1 MQWTTPSFESLEL
14 STQVVIKEALRRGH
28 RVEVLDEAANFIRIA
43 GKGRTEYLCQATRTA
58 ADTYVSALIM
68 ENKKVTKKLLAEAGI
83 HAPSGDSYGSVSSAL
98 ADFVRWSH
106 QDIVVKPNTTNFG
119 IAVTLLHTPFTEQDF
134 SKAVEMAFREDS
146 SVLVEAFIPGKE
158 YRFLVV
164 DGAVRGVLHRMP
176 ANVCGDGVSSVAEL
190 VAAKNRD
197 PKRGEGYH
205 SPLEKIRLGEEELR
219 MLRSQDL
226 DLAAIPEAGRT
237 VFLRKNSNISTG
249 GDSID
254 MTDTVHPGYK
264 ALAATATAAVGSKIS
279 GVDMIIADVSA
290 APAAD
295 NYAIIELNFNPALHI
310 HDFPAQG
317 INREVEKPVLDL
329 LGL

>member
-1 MQWTTPSFESLEL
+1 VL
-14 STQVVIKEALRRGH
+14 IKEALRRGH
-28 RVEVLDEAANFIRIA
+28 YVEVLDEAANFIRITGN
-43 GKGRTEYLCQATRTA
+43 GKVEYLCQATRTA

-68 ENKKVTKKLLAEAGI
+68 ENKNVTKQLLAEADIRVPAGNR
-83 HAPSGDSYGSVSSAL
+83 YTSVSTAL
-98 ADFVRWSH
+98 SDFAHWSR

-119 IAVTLLHTPFTEQDF
+119 IAVTLLHAPIAEEDF

-176 ANVCGDGVSSVAEL
+176 ANVCGDSVSTVAEL
-190 VAAKNRD
+190 VAAKNQD
-197 PKRGEGYH
+197 PKRGVGYH
-205 SPLEKIRLGEEELR
+205 SPLEKIRLGEEELQ

-254 MTDTVHPGYK
+254 MTDAVHPGYK
-264 ALAATATAAVGSKIS
+264 ALAAAATAAVGSKIS

-290 APAAD
+290 APAAN

-317 INREVEKPVLDL
+317 INREVEKSVLDL

>member
-14 STQVVIKEALRRGH
+14 STQIVIKEALRRGH
-28 RVEVLDEAANFIRIA
+28 RVEVIDEAANFIRIA
-43 GKGRTEYLCQATRTA
+43 GNSKTEYLCQATRTA

-68 ENKKVTKKLLAEAGI
+68 ENKNVTKKLLAEAEIRVPAGN
-83 HAPSGDSYGSVSSAL
+83 SYTSVTSVL
-98 ADFVRWSH
+98 ADFARWSR

-119 IAVTLLHTPFTEQDF
+119 IAVTILHAPIAEKDF
-134 SKAVEMAFREDS
+134 CKAVEMAFQEDS

-158 YRFLVV
+158 YRFLVI

-205 SPLEKIRLGEEELR
+205 SPLEKIRLGDEELR
-219 MLRSQDL
+219 MLHSQDL
-226 DLAAIPEAGRT
+226 ELASIPEAGRT

-254 MTDTVHPGYK
+254 MTDVVHPGYK
-264 ALAATATAAVGSKIS
+264 DLAVAASVAVGSKIS
-279 GVDMIIADVSA
+279 GIDMMISDVSA
-290 APAAD
+290 APSAD